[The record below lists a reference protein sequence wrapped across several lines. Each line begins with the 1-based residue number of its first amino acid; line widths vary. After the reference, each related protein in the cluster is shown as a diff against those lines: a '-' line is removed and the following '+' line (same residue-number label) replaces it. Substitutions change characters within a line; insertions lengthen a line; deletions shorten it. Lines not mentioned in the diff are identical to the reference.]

1 MRKLTLLTSV
11 LLASSFQTVNV
22 SAQCMNTINC
32 QALGYTKTSCTKGG
46 VKCPTGNYWY
56 CPKDTTTPQCDS
68 SYKYTCTGAYQS
80 PSGTAC
86 NGLYTSCTCTS
97 GYQWTNGS
105 CQKKEIAWGTC
116 TGLVQNCAIG
126 TILYSDGT
134 CMSGTVNGKTPIGI
148 VVYTDSYCGYALAL
162 EDAAVSA
169 PWSTE
174 RIDVPYNPEGS
185 SDVSKNCAYT
195 RLLIDLGAEKY
206 PAAQAAYRYIPQG
219 AEETQGKWCLP
230 SYALFNAMRQHLS
243 NINQGLNDGG
253 FSRLPTNLD
262 YWSSTE
268 YSAYSAYSFKG
279 SYSKSTTKP
288 VRAVIQF

>member
-1 MRKLTLLTSV
+1 MRNFLLCSSI
-11 LLASSFQTVNV
+11 LFASSFSFSQAH
-22 SAQCMNTINC
+22 AQCFEILNC
-32 QALGYTKTSCTKGG
+32 QSMGYTKTSCINGG
-46 VKCPTGNYWY
+46 VKCPTGNLWY
-56 CPKDTTTPQCDS
+56 CPKDCED
-68 SYKYTCTGAYQS
+68 GE
-80 PSGTAC
+80 
-86 NGLYTSCTCTS
+86 
-97 GYQWTNGS
+97 QWVDGK
-105 CQKKEIAWGTC
+105 CQKPTIAWGSC
-116 TGLVQNCAIG
+116 SGLAKNCAIG

-219 AEETQGKWCLP
+219 AEETKGKWCLP
-230 SYALFNAMRQHLS
+230 SDALFNAMRQHLS